1 MDGKK
6 GKQVD
11 LVRWGAGAAH
21 GQATYG
27 AQAGKENKP
36 STKETGAAQG
46 HGGKRWATG
55 GGRGRTGAAQG
66 HEGKR
71 WATGGGEGQE
81 EGQARLRGRRQMR
94 HKVMGRMKGGEGTAP
109 PQWASACGGGGEKGQ
124 AAHAMDGKKE
134 TRVDL
139 VRWGQAQLRGK
150 PPMEHKQGRKTSLAS
165 RRQAQLK
172 VMEGRGGQLGG
183 EGAGGRG
190 GMAQRHFAKLGKKTG
205 IGPETG
211 PEDIVTE
218 NI

>member
-1 MDGKK
+1 MGKPPMEH
-6 GKQVD
+6 
-11 LVRWGAGAAH
+11 R
-21 GQATYG
+21 
-27 AQAGKENKP
+27 
-36 STKETGAAQG
+36 QG
-46 HGGKRWATG
+46 RKT
-55 GGRGRTGAAQG
+55 
-66 HEGKR
+66 
-71 WATGGGEGQE
+71 
-81 EGQARLRGRRQMR
+81 
-94 HKVMGRMKGGEGTAP
+94 
-109 PQWASACGGGGEKGQ
+109 S
-124 AAHAMDGKKE
+124 
-134 TRVDL
+134 L
-139 VRWGQAQLRGK
+139 VRWGQARLRGK